1 MPTEE
6 PNAYLEKVREKRK
19 RNQDKIEKLG
29 LTDFSPKPKPKK
41 QRAAAVTPPRSASDP
56 RRRSSR
62 VSKKPIEFVALDYEA
77 VGFERRI
84 KRRKHTKTA
93 KKQTFDLG
101 QQTTPE
107 ERAIFEPRKPTKKG
121 KKQKFDMGQ
130 QITPKERAIFEPIS
144 SEEWLEDM
152 EHYYSVIVGNSASNV
167 QRVMCTTRKLA
178 SGQGVQHPSTQK
190 CFMRKRKV
198 NLGMD
203 LREIL
208 DEASEWVYDNGGDR
222 GNGWLIE
229 HPVKKIWIYQ
239 QSRAQNKNK
248 PFSK

>member
-19 RNQDKIEKLG
+19 RNQEKIEKLG

-41 QRAAAVTPPRSASDP
+41 QRTAVTPPKSASDP

-77 VGFERRI
+77 VVLEKRIERR
-84 KRRKHTKTA
+84 KNTKTV

-101 QQTTPE
+101 QQITPE
-107 ERAIFEPRKPTKKG
+107 
-121 KKQKFDMGQ
+121 
-130 QITPKERAIFEPIS
+130 ERAIFEPIS
-144 SEEWLEDM
+144 SEEWLGDM
-152 EHYYSVIVGNSASNV
+152 KHYFSVIVGNSASNV
-167 QRVMCTTRKLA
+167 QRVMCATRKLA
-178 SGQGVQHPSTQK
+178 SGQGVQHPNTQK
-190 CFMRKRKV
+190 WFGKKRKV

-203 LREIL
+203 FREIL

-229 HPVKKIWIYQ
+229 HPVKKIWVYQ
-239 QSRAQNKNK
+239 QARAKNKNK